1 MIFLFLEM
9 RYLHKYSQ
17 NNNSLFFLLN
27 RLIYLFPQPLF
38 LSVILNSSSTFYI
51 IPSPLSLLIP
61 PTCPTRPT
69 IAFVLIANIL
79 NSPSPLIHYT
89 FTVSLAQPAF
99 LAFSLSRGVKPFFVF
114 LIGIKDKMVTSSSV
128 SSSGSS
134 SSSSSWVLFQVTSLT

>member
-1 MIFLFLEM
+1 MCYFLIFPPLTQACSLCPI
-9 RYLHKYSQ
+9 Q
-17 NNNSLFFLLN
+17 NSEFK
-27 RLIYLFPQPLF
+27 I
-38 LSVILNSSSTFYI
+38 
-51 IPSPLSLLIP
+51 LSLSHNRQCGSHSQP
-61 PTCPTRPT
+61 PHTC
-69 IAFVLIANIL
+69 IVLIVSIL

-89 FTVSLAQPAF
+89 FRVSLAQPAF